1 MTALTSEVDLACGR
15 AEVVAADDALDAV
28 VCALAGFDF
37 VNGKCFTPED
47 LSLSK
52 KERWIWVA

>member
-15 AEVVAADDALDAV
+15 AEVVATDDAFDAV

-37 VNGKCFTPED
+37 VNGRCFTSED
-47 LSLSK
+47 LSLAK